1 MKKSW
6 LLIGGILLF
15 VLILVFWGIS
25 ASNSLNVKEELISA
39 QLGNLNNVYQRR
51 LDLIPNL
58 EEIVKGSVIAERQTL
73 EAVVDARSRA
83 SQVTLT
89 PEALKDPQALAN
101 FQQAQDGL
109 QSALS
114 RLMVVV
120 EKYPDLKSQANFQ
133 TFMSQI
139 EGTENRI
146 KVERDRYNDIVR
158 DFNTSIRVFPKSII
172 AGMGGFTPYQYFQAA
187 QGAENAP
194 KVEFPGTEAPA
205 PAEPSTTPPP
215 ASTDTKGPARP
226 APAK

>member
-6 LLIGGILLF
+6 LLIGGIILF

-25 ASNSLNVKEELISA
+25 ASNSLNTKEEFISA
-39 QLGNLNNVYQRR
+39 QLGNLNNIYQRR

-73 EAVVDARSRA
+73 EAVIDARSRA

-146 KVERDRYNDIVR
+146 KVERDKYNEIVR

-172 AGMGGFTPYQYFQAA
+172 AGMGGFTAYQYFQAA
-187 QGAENAP
+187 VGAENAP
-194 KVEFPGTEAPA
+194 KVQFPGTESPA
-205 PAEPSTTPPP
+205 AEPATAPPP
-215 ASTDTKGPARP
+215 APEGTNKGPARP